1 MREILNRNVYLGG
14 IYVEIIVV
22 TLQMDEIVKGDTNCT
37 RSSAELMNVSLA
49 LTIPTPMLATAN

>member
-1 MREILNRNVYLGG
+1 MNRNVYLGG